1 MGRRLR
7 RVAGVVG
14 ALLALA
20 FITGP
25 RAAADTIAFTWTD
38 ARITAPVG
46 LATDVDH
53 SLYWTANA
61 AAAKVT
67 TVYAAGADGKVLAA
81 IAYNRATTG
90 ALAVAYDADRVF
102 VLDKGTAATALRVSY
117 VTLSSVIVDGT
128 FNYKSWDFTIPE
140 AGQTP
145 VALIVEPN
153 TQLYVVAASGHV
165 YQAPATPASSG
176 TNKLTKISDGTGAVT
191 GGYYDGRQKRVV
203 LRTATSLVIAD
214 PATFATDSTVAT
226 PTQAGGRGVTSAI
239 DGTTYL
245 LTAKGTGDAV
255 LAVPFAAA
263 SASPPPPAPGSATS
277 IQPAANSLTGQPAS
291 QLVMLVAIAAA
302 AFLALV
308 TGLVALVRR

>member
-7 RVAGVVG
+7 RVAGVLG
-14 ALLALA
+14 ALLAFALVS
-20 FITGP
+20 GP
-25 RAAADTIAFTWTD
+25 RAVADTVAFTWTD

-46 LATDVDH
+46 LATDTDH
-53 SLYWTANA
+53 SFYWTTNA

-81 IAYNRATTG
+81 ISYSRATTG
-90 ALAVAYDADRVF
+90 PLAIAYDANRVF

-117 VTLSSVIVDGT
+117 MTLGSVIVDGT
-128 FNYKSWDFTIPE
+128 LSYKSWDFTVPE

-145 VALIVEPN
+145 VALIVAPN

-165 YQAPATPASSG
+165 YQAPATLATSG
-176 TNKLTKISDGTGAVT
+176 TNKLTKVSDGTGAVT
-191 GGYYDGRQKRVV
+191 GGYYDGRQQRVV
-203 LRTATSLVIAD
+203 LRTASSLVVAD
-214 PATFATDSTVAT
+214 PATFATNSTVPT

-239 DGTTYL
+239 DGTAYL

-255 LAVPFAAA
+255 LSVPLVAA
-263 SASPPPPAPGSATS
+263 SASPSASAPASATA
-277 IQPAANSLTGQPAS
+277 IQPVANALTGQPAS
-291 QLVMLVAIAAA
+291 QLVMLVAVAAA

-308 TGLVALVRR
+308 TGIIALVRR